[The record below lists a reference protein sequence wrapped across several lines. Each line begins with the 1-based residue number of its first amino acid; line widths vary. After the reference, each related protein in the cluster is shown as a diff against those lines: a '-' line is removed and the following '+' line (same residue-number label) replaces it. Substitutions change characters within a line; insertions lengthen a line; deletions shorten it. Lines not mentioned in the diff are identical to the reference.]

1 MVEQESKEQDPSALH
16 QKYSKAI
23 FRITTGL
30 FVALAG
36 IGALLLGTIGQ
47 GEPQVL
53 RWYVLTLVVAGVGTG
68 FGALLWLKTVEL
80 LFYGQV
86 LALVGLFGCSAWLV
100 FVVLSVVFSEP
111 PLPPPPPPPP
121 PDDAQFTV
129 TASES
134 KAGSWPD
141 DLGNYFTYEPE
152 KAIDGQDDTAWRV
165 PGDGK
170 QQWIQ
175 LDYTSPVEVSMVGII
190 VGHDKID
197 PGSGTDRFYQL
208 YTVRQ
213 ASIEFSDGTAEGAE
227 FRRDRSMQWVRFDAP
242 KATKS
247 VRINIIDTYPPDDHP
262 DGEVYPYLVYE
273 TAISEIKVR

>member
-1 MVEQESKEQDPSALH
+1 MAEDCAIVVLRPS
-16 QKYSKAI
+16 
-23 FRITTGL
+23 
-30 FVALAG
+30 
-36 IGALLLGTIGQ
+36 LGTG
-47 GEPQVL
+47 
-53 RWYVLTLVVAGVGTG
+53 RA
-68 FGALLWLKTVEL
+68 LWLFDLVS
-80 LFYGQV
+80 V
-86 LALVGLFGCSAWLV
+86 RSLVGCV
-100 FVVLSVVFSEP
+100 FWTTTTIATT
-111 PLPPPPPPPP
+111 PPP

-152 KAIDGQDDTAWRV
+152 KAIDGQDDTAWRI

-213 ASIEFSDGTAEGAE
+213 ASIEFSDGTAENAE
-227 FRRDRSMQWVRFDAP
+227 FRRDRSMQWVRFDSP
-242 KATKS
+242 KASKS
-247 VRINIIDTYPPDDHP
+247 VRINIIDTYPPGDHP
-262 DGEVYPYLVYE
+262 DGEEYPYLVYE